1 MAEYKLE
8 VTTGDMVNAGTFDHI
23 FVTLIGTGGKSE
35 RTELDNEGVDF
46 QTGMVSWIQLLVFA
60 QLNFTM
66 LVLLHRT
73 YD

>member
-8 VTTGDMVNAGTFDHI
+8 VTTGDMINAGTFDHI

-46 QTGMVSWIQLLVFA
+46 QTGMVSWIQSLVFA
-60 QLNFTM
+60 QQNFTT
-66 LVLLHRT
+66 LVSLHWT